1 MSHFEAL
8 ALSDSPL
15 PKIKVHATVI
25 FSILNSFVR
34 RNTRDARVIGTL
46 LGEIKDGVVVISDCF
61 AVPFTEKTDELY
73 VAINQD
79 YHKSMYAFHRRNNKK
94 EFIVGWYTTTTVNG
108 EFIID
113 NSSLIHDFYSTEVEN
128 PVHLVIDTT
137 LLGDNISA
145 RGFVV
150 NQMVVGE
157 DTLANTFQEAK
168 VDLELSEAET
178 TVLYTM
184 IHGQDA
190 ASKWSSSEISTTI
203 PSSTQRLEGAVTDLS
218 KVFDDVQAYVDNVVD
233 GKIAPSREVGIAIA
247 EALNSFATQNAQSAA
262 QQNSVQTK
270 VQDLLMISFLSTLTQ
285 TQTLISEKLLEI
297 V

>member
-1 MSHFEAL
+1 
-8 ALSDSPL
+8 
-15 PKIKVHATVI
+15 
-25 FSILNSFVR
+25 
-34 RNTRDARVIGTL
+34 
-46 LGEIKDGVVVISDCF
+46 
-61 AVPFTEKTDELY
+61 
-73 VAINQD
+73 
-79 YHKSMYAFHRRNNKK
+79 MYAFHRRNNKK
-94 EFIVGWYTTTTVNG
+94 EVIVGWYTTTTVNG

-150 NQMVVGE
+150 NQMIVGE

-190 ASKWSSSEISTTI
+190 ASKWSSSEIVTTLST
-203 PSSTQRLEGAVTDLS
+203 STERLENAVTDLS

-247 EALNSFATQNAQSAA
+247 EALNAFATQNSQSAA
-262 QQNSVQTK
+262 QQSSVQTK

-285 TQTLISEKLLEI
+285 TQTLISEKLLE
-297 V
+297 VV

>member
-1 MSHFEAL
+1 
-8 ALSDSPL
+8 
-15 PKIKVHATVI
+15 
-25 FSILNSFVR
+25 
-34 RNTRDARVIGTL
+34 
-46 LGEIKDGVVVISDCF
+46 
-61 AVPFTEKTDELY
+61 
-73 VAINQD
+73 
-79 YHKSMYAFHRRNNKK
+79 MYAFHRRNNKK
-94 EFIVGWYTTTTVNG
+94 EVIVGWYTTTTVNG

-190 ASKWSSSEISTTI
+190 ASKWSSSEIVTTL
-203 PSSTQRLEGAVTDLS
+203 PSSTERLENAVTDLS

-247 EALNSFATQNAQSAA
+247 EALNAFATQSAQSAA
-262 QQNSVQTK
+262 QQSSVQTK

-285 TQTLISEKLLEI
+285 TQTLISEKLLE
-297 V
+297 VV

>member
-1 MSHFEAL
+1 
-8 ALSDSPL
+8 
-15 PKIKVHATVI
+15 
-25 FSILNSFVR
+25 
-34 RNTRDARVIGTL
+34 
-46 LGEIKDGVVVISDCF
+46 
-61 AVPFTEKTDELY
+61 
-73 VAINQD
+73 
-79 YHKSMYAFHRRNNKK
+79 MYAFHRRNNKK
-94 EFIVGWYTTTTVNG
+94 EVIVGWYTTTTVNG

-190 ASKWSSSEISTTI
+190 SSKWSSSEIVTTI
-203 PSSTQRLEGAVTDLS
+203 PSSTERLEGAVTDLS

-247 EALNSFATQNAQSAA
+247 EALNAFATQNAQTAA

-285 TQTLISEKLLEI
+285 TQTLISEKLLE
-297 V
+297 VV